1 MTMLLVIILAV
12 AASAS
17 PAKADELS
25 SKEAEL
31 RAAQQSASELGAR
44 ASRLRSETQ
53 RDEELDRAVTEFL
66 RYHEGALVEFEKGLR
81 RYRQLAAELGEAKA
95 ADQQELDEFARNL
108 HAIYETVIAPGTD
121 VQALL
126 LGVGRVEKDLLD
138 ARICKT
144 TRIHAKAREIAALV
158 TLALLAPARAYERR
172 ASALTLPDTFA
183 DVREAALNAARWF
196 REQAHRAN
204 QEALSLERATGTP
217 EVCAPGERLR
227 VLAGL
232 RAMIVDA
239 RRADGT
245 LAQLDVTGAL
255 AQITERQQAVQHAQ
269 TIRRFLL
276 GMTDAFHA
284 RLADNDSSGA
294 MRLADA
300 AWPSINAV
308 LSHIVANPAF
318 DSTVQE
324 DLQALARAVWSEI
337 HAEAKSKLETAD
349 SLRSRLIIRATDLHV
364 RARLIDRSVDPN
376 RRQVWDDVKARLVE
390 RLGMS
395 MTRPFQIPDLATREA
410 LYEYDVA
417 VATFEADLK
426 PFE

>member
-1 MTMLLVIILAV
+1 
-12 AASAS
+12 
-17 PAKADELS
+17 
-25 SKEAEL
+25 
-31 RAAQQSASELGAR
+31 
-44 ASRLRSETQ
+44 
-53 RDEELDRAVTEFL
+53 
-66 RYHEGALVEFEKGLR
+66 
-81 RYRQLAAELGEAKA
+81 
-95 ADQQELDEFARNL
+95 
-108 HAIYETVIAPGTD
+108 
-121 VQALL
+121 
-126 LGVGRVEKDLLD
+126 
-138 ARICKT
+138 
-144 TRIHAKAREIAALV
+144 
-158 TLALLAPARAYERR
+158 
-172 ASALTLPDTFA
+172 
-183 DVREAALNAARWF
+183 
-196 REQAHRAN
+196 
-204 QEALSLERATGTP
+204 
-217 EVCAPGERLR
+217 
-227 VLAGL
+227 
-232 RAMIVDA
+232 MIVDA